1 MKSKDGDIFR
11 LHPEFFVGEV
21 VREYLQQV
29 KALGKLDKIQLDG
42 GRNNY
47 GEANNCNRGTT
58 KRRKIDSI

>member
-1 MKSKDGDIFR
+1 MS
-11 LHPEFFVGEV
+11 EV

-29 KALGKLDKIQLDG
+29 KALGKLDKIQLNG
-42 GRNNY
+42 GINNY